1 MRVGD
6 EMQESKIVQIEG
18 PFITL
23 GQLLKEESIIASGGA
38 AKWFLRENEVLVNDE
53 IDQRR
58 GRKLIPMTMWRSPR
72 PVALSF
78 KVSR

>member
-1 MRVGD
+1 VRVGD

-58 GRKLIPMTMWRSPR
+58 GRKLYPNDHVTVPE
-72 PVALSF
+72 AGSF
-78 KVSR
+78 VIQSK